1 LKAPS
6 PSIKR
11 AEHHAV
17 QQLTT
22 KRATYIYRERERE
35 DMATRTPKL
44 VKHTLLTR
52 FKDEITREQ
61 IDNYINDYT
70 NLLDL
75 IPSMKSFNW

>member
-22 KRATYIYRERERE
+22 KRATYIHRERERRHGNQNSKACE
-35 DMATRTPKL
+35 AHIVDS
-44 VKHTLLTR
+44 V
-52 FKDEITREQ
+52 Q
-61 IDNYINDYT
+61 G
-70 NLLDL
+70 
-75 IPSMKSFNW
+75 